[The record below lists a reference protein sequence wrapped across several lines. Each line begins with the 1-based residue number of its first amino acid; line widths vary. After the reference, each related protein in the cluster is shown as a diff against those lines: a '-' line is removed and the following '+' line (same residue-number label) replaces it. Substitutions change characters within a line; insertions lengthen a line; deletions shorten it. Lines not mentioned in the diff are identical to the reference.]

1 MRAKKA
7 PRAKKTGRAKSWKSW
22 TSLTS
27 LTSWTKTVWSARA
40 ANAWPIALIAITIT
54 AMGILV
60 ARQSSPAG
68 EMAAATPAKPNIVTT
83 DEAAMKQAA
92 PVAETPIAEPTAA
105 AFETSPVAIT
115 GCLER
120 EQDTFRL
127 RDTSGDVPRA
137 RSWKSGFLRKSAA
150 SIEVIDAANR
160 VKLANHIGER
170 VTVKGL
176 LVNREMQVRSLQ
188 RVADSCG
195 KTKA

>member
-7 PRAKKTGRAKSWKSW
+7 PRAKKTGRVKSWK
-22 TSLTS
+22 
-27 LTSWTKTVWSARA
+27 SWTKTVWSARA

-60 ARQSSPAG
+60 ARQPSPAS
-68 EMAAATPAKPNIVTT
+68 EMAAAATPAKPGIVTT
-83 DEAAMKQAA
+83 DEAAMKQPSPSPA
-92 PVAETPIAEPTAA
+92 VPTADMAIA
-105 AFETSPVAIT
+105 ASTEKAAAEAAPVAIT

-120 EQDTFRL
+120 DQETFRL
-127 RDTSGDVPRA
+127 RDTSGTDAPRA

-150 SIEVIDAANR
+150 SIEVTDAANR

-176 LVNREMQVRSLQ
+176 LVDREMQVRSLQ
-188 RVADSCG
+188 RVADSCS

>member
-1 MRAKKA
+1 MRAKRA
-7 PRAKKTGRAKSWKSW
+7 PRANKTGRVKSWK
-22 TSLTS
+22 
-27 LTSWTKTVWSARA
+27 SWTKTVWSARA

-60 ARQSSPAG
+60 ARQPSPAS
-68 EMAAATPAKPNIVTT
+68 EMAAAATPAKAGIVTT
-83 DEAAMKQAA
+83 DEAAMKQ
-92 PVAETPIAEPTAA
+92 PPPSVPTADMAIA
-105 AFETSPVAIT
+105 ASTEKAAVEAAPVAIT

-120 EQDTFRL
+120 DQETFKL
-127 RDTSGDVPRA
+127 RDTAGADAPRA

-150 SIEVIDAANR
+150 SIEVTDAANR

-176 LVNREMQVRSLQ
+176 LVDREMQVRSLQ
-188 RVADSCG
+188 RVADSCS

>member
-7 PRAKKTGRAKSWKSW
+7 PRANKTGRVKSWKS
-22 TSLTS
+22 LT
-27 LTSWTKTVWSARA
+27 TWTKTVWSARA

-60 ARQSSPAG
+60 ARQPSPAG
-68 EMAAATPAKPNIVTT
+68 EMAAATPAKPGIVTT

-92 PVAETPIAEPTAA
+92 APVADMPIAEPTEK
-105 AFETSPVAIT
+105 AFEASPVAIT

-120 EQDTFRL
+120 DQESFKL
-127 RDTSGDVPRA
+127 SDTSGDVPRA
-137 RSWKSGFLRKSAA
+137 RSWKTGFLRKSAA
-150 SIEVIDAANR
+150 SIEVVDAANH

-188 RVADSCG
+188 RVADSCS
-195 KTKA
+195 KSKA

>member
-7 PRAKKTGRAKSWKSW
+7 PRAKKTGRVKSWK
-22 TSLTS
+22 
-27 LTSWTKTVWSARA
+27 SWTKTVWSARA

-60 ARQSSPAG
+60 ARQPSPAS
-68 EMAAATPAKPNIVTT
+68 EMAAAATPAKPGIVTT
-83 DEAAMKQAA
+83 DEAAMKQPSPAA
-92 PVAETPIAEPTAA
+92 VPTADMAIA
-105 AFETSPVAIT
+105 ASTEKAAVDAVPVAIT

-120 EQDTFRL
+120 DQETFRL
-127 RDTSGDVPRA
+127 RDTSGTDAPRA

-150 SIEVIDAANR
+150 SIEVTDAANR

-176 LVNREMQVRSLQ
+176 LVDREMQVRSLQ

>member
-7 PRAKKTGRAKSWKSW
+7 PRAKKTGRVKSWK
-22 TSLTS
+22 
-27 LTSWTKTVWSARA
+27 SWTKTVWSARA

-60 ARQSSPAG
+60 ARQPSPAS
-68 EMAAATPAKPNIVTT
+68 EMAAAATPAKPGIVTT
-83 DEAAMKQAA
+83 DEAAMKQPSPAA
-92 PVAETPIAEPTAA
+92 VPTADMAIA
-105 AFETSPVAIT
+105 ASTEKAAVDAAPVAIT

-120 EQDTFRL
+120 DQETFRL
-127 RDTSGDVPRA
+127 RDTSGTDAPRA

-150 SIEVIDAANR
+150 SIEVTDAANR

-176 LVNREMQVRSLQ
+176 LVDREMQVRSLQ
-188 RVADSCG
+188 RVADSCS